1 VTATRPRIILADDHH
16 LLVEGLRQLLSPRFD
31 VVAVVYD
38 GEALLAALR
47 RTSADALL
55 LDLAL
60 PGRSG
65 LDLLPDIRTLRPAM
79 KVLVVTMHVDRV
91 LADAAIAGGA
101 HGFVP
106 KDAGT
111 EELEVALHE
120 VLAGR
125 RYISRLV
132 PKSSHR
138 VGLGA
143 RHLGLARLTP
153 RQQEIVRMIG
163 EGRSTADVAAALGLR
178 PSTVAFH
185 RANIRKALG
194 IPTEWGLVRFAIL
207 TTIGATEGVEQGQA

>member
-1 VTATRPRIILADDHH
+1 MAQRPRLILADDHH
-16 LLVEGLRQLLSPRFD
+16 VLVEGLRSLLAPDFE
-31 VVAVVYD
+31 VVAVAHD
-38 GEALLAALR
+38 GEELLAVLP
-47 RTSADALL
+47 RTEADALL

-65 LDLLPDIRTLRPAM
+65 LDLLPEIRALRPEL
-79 KVLVVTMHVDRV
+79 KVLILTMHVDRV
-91 LADAAIAGGA
+91 LADAALSGGA

-106 KDAGT
+106 KDSGI
-111 EELEVALHE
+111 EELEVAIRE

-125 RYISRLV
+125 RYLSPRV
-132 PKSSHR
+132 PKQSHR

-153 RQQEIVRMIG
+153 RQQEIVRLLG
-163 EGRSTADVAAALGLR
+163 QGKSTTEVAVALGLR

-207 TTIGATEGVEQGQA
+207 TTIGEDEAAGDET

>member
-1 VTATRPRIILADDHH
+1 MTKRPRIILADDHH

-31 VVAVVYD
+31 VVDVVYD

-47 RTSADALL
+47 RTAADALL

-65 LDLLPDIRTLRPAM
+65 LDLLPDIRALRPAM

-101 HGFVP
+101 DGFVP

-111 EELEVALHE
+111 EELEVALRE

-132 PKSSHR
+132 PKWSHR

-163 EGRSTADVAAALGLR
+163 EGRSTADVAATLGLR

-194 IPTEWGLVRFAIL
+194 IPTEWGLARFAIL
-207 TTIGATEGVEQGQA
+207 TTIGEAETADQGQP